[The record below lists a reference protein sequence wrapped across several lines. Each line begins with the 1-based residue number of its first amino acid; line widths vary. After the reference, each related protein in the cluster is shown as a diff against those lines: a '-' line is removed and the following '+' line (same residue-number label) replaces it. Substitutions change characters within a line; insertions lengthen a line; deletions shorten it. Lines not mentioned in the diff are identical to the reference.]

1 MRIVTLSREEF
12 DDYAIK
18 HEYGSYYQ
26 TSNYAS
32 FKAKLDNYEIH
43 YLGFKDNNELI
54 GASMLVY
61 KELFWGYKFAYAP
74 RGFLI
79 DYSNLSLCNEITDG
93 LRKLLKKQKFI
104 FIKLD
109 PPIIYR
115 KYDCEGTVEMESES
129 SKEILRSFKKN
140 NYNHMGFNIYNEHML
155 PRFYAYSKLDSNPQ
169 IIFRSFTKE
178 RQDEI
183 TLDQKKAIIVTED
196 KENNIDNFLDFT
208 SAVYKGRTARYM
220 KLLFKMFDTTDD
232 AKIFYTVVDTQRYT
246 ENINKLYSDEVE
258 INNNLKEIIATAD
271 SKKYNM
277 QLVINDKMLS
287 DKRLAELKANVDNS
301 LKLIRNNPNGE
312 IIGASLVISSGK
324 GVSVV
329 ANYIDPTKKNLNAS
343 PLTIYEI
350 MKYYGKKGYSYIDL
364 GSVPGEFDKK
374 GKYYSVIRGKKGF
387 NSSIIEYIGEFDL
400 IINPFIYQFYKRKLK
415 RGKIVVR

>member
-1 MRIVTLSREEF
+1 MRIVTLSKEEF

-18 HEYGSYYQ
+18 HEYGSYFQ
-26 TSNYAS
+26 TSNYAIL
-32 FKAKLDNYEIH
+32 KAKLENYEIH

-74 RGFLI
+74 RGLLI
-79 DYSNLSLCNEITDG
+79 DYSNLSVCNEIANG

-115 KYDCEGTVEMESES
+115 KYDMEGNVEIDSES

-140 NYNHMGFNIYNEHML
+140 GFNHMGFNIYNENML

-169 IIFRSFTKE
+169 ILFRSFTKE

-183 TLDQKKAIIVTED
+183 TLDQKKAIIVSLD
-196 KENNIDNFLDFT
+196 KENSIDNFLDIT
-208 SAVYKGRTARYM
+208 SSVYKGRTARYM
-220 KLLFKMFDTTDD
+220 KMLFRTFDSTDD
-232 AKIFYTVVDTQRYT
+232 ATIFYTILDTKKYT
-246 ENINKLYSDEVE
+246 ENINKLYNDEVE
-258 INNNLKEIIATAD
+258 VNNNLKGIIATAD
-271 SKKYNM
+271 SQKYNM
-277 QLVINDKMLS
+277 QLVINDKMAS
-287 DKRLAELKANVDNS
+287 DKRLAELKTNLDNS
-301 LKLIRNNPNGE
+301 LKLIRSSPNGDV
-312 IIGASLVISSGK
+312 IGATLAISSGK
-324 GVSVV
+324 GVSIV
-329 ANYIDPTKKNLNAS
+329 ANYIDPAYKNLNAS

-364 GSVPGEFDKK
+364 GSVPGEFDKT
-374 GKYYSVIRGKKGF
+374 GKYYSVIRGKSGF

-400 IINPFIYQFYKRKLK
+400 VINSFIYQFYKSKLR
-415 RGKIVVR
+415 RGKIRLK

>member
-1 MRIVTLSREEF
+1 MRIVTLSKEEF

-18 HEYGSYYQ
+18 HEYGSYFQ
-26 TSNYAS
+26 TSNYAIL
-32 FKAKLDNYEIH
+32 KAKLENYEIH

-74 RGFLI
+74 RGLLI
-79 DYSNLSLCNEITDG
+79 DYSNLSVCNEIANG

-115 KYDCEGTVEMESES
+115 KYDMEGNVEIDSES

-140 NYNHMGFNIYNEHML
+140 GFNHMGFNIYNENML

-169 IIFRSFTKE
+169 ILFRSFTKE

-183 TLDQKKAIIVTED
+183 TLDQKKAIIVSLD
-196 KENNIDNFLDFT
+196 KENSIDNFLDIT
-208 SAVYKGRTARYM
+208 SSVYKGRTARYM
-220 KLLFKMFDTTDD
+220 KMLFRTFDSTDD
-232 AKIFYTVVDTQRYT
+232 ATIFYTILDTKKYT
-246 ENINKLYSDEVE
+246 ENINKLYNDEVE
-258 INNNLKEIIATAD
+258 VNNNLKGIIATAD

-277 QLVINDKMLS
+277 QLVINDKMAS
-287 DKRLAELKANVDNS
+287 DKRLAELKTNLDNS
-301 LKLIRNNPNGE
+301 LKLIRSSPNGDV
-312 IIGASLVISSGK
+312 IGATLAISSGK
-324 GVSVV
+324 GVSIV
-329 ANYIDPTKKNLNAS
+329 ANYIDPAYKNLNAS

-364 GSVPGEFDKK
+364 GSVPGEFDKS
-374 GKYYSVIRGKKGF
+374 GKYYSVIRGKSGF

-400 IINPFIYQFYKRKLK
+400 VINSFIYQFYKSKLR
-415 RGKIVVR
+415 RGKIRLK

>member
-1 MRIVTLSREEF
+1 MRIVTLSKEEF

-18 HEYGSYYQ
+18 HEYGSYFQ
-26 TSNYAS
+26 TSNYAIL
-32 FKAKLDNYEIH
+32 KAKLENYEIH

-74 RGFLI
+74 RGLLI
-79 DYSNLSLCNEITDG
+79 DYSNLSVCNEIANG

-115 KYDCEGTVEMESES
+115 KYDMEGNVEIDSES

-140 NYNHMGFNIYNEHML
+140 GFNHMGFNIYNENML

-169 IIFRSFTKE
+169 ILFRSFTKE

-183 TLDQKKAIIVTED
+183 TLDQKKAIVVSLD
-196 KENNIDNFLDFT
+196 KENSIDNFLDIT
-208 SAVYKGRTARYM
+208 SSVYKGRTARYM
-220 KLLFKMFDTTDD
+220 KMLFRTFDSTDD
-232 AKIFYTVVDTQRYT
+232 ATIFYTILDTKKYT
-246 ENINKLYSDEVE
+246 ENINKLYNDEVE
-258 INNNLKEIIATAD
+258 VNNNLKGIIATAD

-277 QLVINDKMLS
+277 QLVINDKMAS
-287 DKRLAELKANVDNS
+287 DKRLAELKTNLDNS
-301 LKLIRNNPNGE
+301 LKLIRSSPNGDV
-312 IIGASLVISSGK
+312 IGATLAISSGK
-324 GVSVV
+324 GVSIV
-329 ANYIDPTKKNLNAS
+329 ANYIDPAYKNLNAS

-364 GSVPGEFDKK
+364 GSVPGEFDKS
-374 GKYYSVIRGKKGF
+374 GKYYSVIKGKSGF

-400 IINPFIYQFYKRKLK
+400 VINSFIYQFYKSKLR
-415 RGKIVVR
+415 RGKIRLK

>member
-1 MRIVTLSREEF
+1 MRIVTLSKEEF

-18 HEYGSYYQ
+18 HEYGSYFQ
-26 TSNYAS
+26 TSSYAKL
-32 FKAKLDNYEIH
+32 KAKLENYEIH

-79 DYSNLSLCNEITDG
+79 DYSNLSLCNEIADG

-104 FIKLD
+104 FVKLD

-115 KYDCEGTVEMESES
+115 KYDMEGNVELESES
-129 SKEILRSFKKN
+129 SKEILKSFKKN
-140 NYNHMGFNIYNEHML
+140 GFNHMGFNIYNENML

-169 IIFRSFTKE
+169 ILFRSFTKE

-183 TLDQKKAIIVTED
+183 TLDQKKALVVMPD
-196 KENNIDNFLDFT
+196 KENNIDAFLDFT
-208 SAVYKGRTARYM
+208 SSVYKGRTARYM
-220 KLLFKMFDTTDD
+220 KLLFHMFDMTDD
-232 AKIFYTVVDTQRYT
+232 AKIFYTIVDTQKYT
-246 ENINKLYSDEVE
+246 ENINKLYNDEVE
-258 INNNLKEIIATAD
+258 INNNLKEIIETAD

-287 DKRLAELKANVDNS
+287 DKRLAELKTNLDNS
-301 LKLIRNNPNGE
+301 IKLIRNNPNGE
-312 IIGASLVISSGK
+312 IVGASLVISSGK

-329 ANYIDPTKKNLNAS
+329 ANYIEPAHKNLNAS

-350 MKYYGKKGYSYIDL
+350 MKYYGKKDYSYIDL

-374 GKYYSVIRGKKGF
+374 GKYYNVIRGKTGF
-387 NSSIIEYIGEFDL
+387 NSSVIEYVGEFDL
-400 IINPFIYQFYKRKLK
+400 IINSFIYQFYKRKLR
-415 RGKIVVR
+415 RGKITIK

>member
-1 MRIVTLSREEF
+1 MRIVTLSKEEF

-18 HEYGSYYQ
+18 HEYGSYFQ
-26 TSNYAS
+26 TSSYAML
-32 FKAKLDNYEIH
+32 KAKLEGYEIH

-79 DYSNLSLCNEITDG
+79 DYSNLSLCNEIANG

-115 KYDCEGTVEMESES
+115 KYDCEGNIDLESES
-129 SKEILRSFKKN
+129 SKEILKSFKKN
-140 NYNHMGFNIYNEHML
+140 NFNHMGFNIYNENML

-169 IIFRSFTKE
+169 ILFRSFTKE

-183 TLDQKKAIIVTED
+183 TLDQKKALIVTPD
-196 KENNIDNFLDFT
+196 KENNIDTFLSLT
-208 SAVYKGRTARYM
+208 SSVYKGRTARYM
-220 KLLFKMFDTTDD
+220 KLLFHMFDMTDD
-232 AKIFYTVVDTQRYT
+232 AKIFYTVLDTQKYT
-246 ENINKLYSDEVE
+246 ENINKLYNDEVE
-258 INNNLKEIIATAD
+258 INTNLKEIIETAD

-277 QLVINDKMLS
+277 QLVISDKMLS
-287 DKRLAELKANVDNS
+287 DKRLAELKTNLDNS
-301 LKLIRNNPNGE
+301 IKLIRNNPNGE
-312 IIGASLVISSGK
+312 IVGASLVISSGK

-329 ANYIDPTKKNLNAS
+329 ANYIDPAHKNLNAS

-350 MKYYGKKGYSYIDL
+350 MKYYGKKNYSYIDL

-374 GKYYSVIRGKKGF
+374 GKYYNVIKGKSGF

-400 IINPFIYQFYKRKLK
+400 IINPFIYQFYKRKLR
-415 RGKIVVR
+415 RGKISLK

>member
-1 MRIVTLSREEF
+1 MRIVTLSKEEF
-12 DDYAIK
+12 DDYAVK
-18 HEYGSYYQ
+18 HEYGSYFQ
-26 TSNYAS
+26 TSSYATL
-32 FKAKLDNYEIH
+32 KAKLEGYEIH

-79 DYSNLSLCNEITDG
+79 DYSNLSQCHEIANG

-115 KYDCEGTVEMESES
+115 KYDTEGNVEIDSES
-129 SKEILRSFKKN
+129 SKEILESFQKN
-140 NYNHMGFNIYNEHML
+140 NFHHMWFNIYNEHML
-155 PRFYAYSKLDSNPQ
+155 PRFYAYAKLDSNPQ

-183 TLDQKKAIIVTED
+183 TLDQKKAIVVSPD
-196 KENNIDNFLDFT
+196 KDNDIDRFLMMT
-208 SAVYKGRTARYM
+208 SSVYKGKTARYM
-220 KLLFKMFDTTDD
+220 KLLFKVFDATDD
-232 AKIFYTVVDTQRYT
+232 AKIFYTIVDSQRYT
-246 ENINKLYSDEVE
+246 ENINKLYNEEME
-258 INNNLKEIIATAD
+258 INNNLKEIISTAD

-287 DKRLAELKANVDNS
+287 DKRLAELKSNLDKS
-301 LKLIRNNPNGE
+301 LKLIRNNPEGE
-312 IIGASLVISSGK
+312 VIGASLVISSGK
-324 GVSVV
+324 SASVV
-329 ANYIDPTKKNLNAS
+329 ANYIDPAHKNLNAS

-350 MKYYGKKGYSYIDL
+350 MKYYGKLDYSYIDL
-364 GSVPGEFDKK
+364 GSVPGDFDKK
-374 GKYYSVIRGKKGF
+374 GKYYSVIRGKSGF
-387 NSSIIEYIGEFDL
+387 NSYIFEYIGEFDL
-400 IINPFIYQFYKRKLK
+400 VINPLIYRFYRSKLS
-415 RGKIVVR
+415 RGKITLK

>member
-1 MRIVTLSREEF
+1 MRIVTLSKEEF

-18 HEYGSYYQ
+18 HEYGSYFQ
-26 TSNYAS
+26 TSSYAML
-32 FKAKLDNYEIH
+32 KAKLENYEIH

-79 DYSNLSLCNEITDG
+79 DYSNLSLCNEIADG

-115 KYDCEGTVEMESES
+115 KYDMEGNIELESES
-129 SKEILRSFKKN
+129 SKEILKSFKKN
-140 NYNHMGFNIYNEHML
+140 GFNHMGFNIYNENML

-169 IIFRSFTKE
+169 ILFRSFTKE

-183 TLDQKKAIIVTED
+183 TLDQKKALIVTPD
-196 KENNIDNFLDFT
+196 KENNIDAFLEFT
-208 SAVYKGRTARYM
+208 SPVYKGKTARYM
-220 KLLFKMFDTTDD
+220 KLLFHMFDMTDD
-232 AKIFYTVVDTQRYT
+232 AKIFYTIVDTQRYT
-246 ENINKLYSDEVE
+246 ENINKLYNDEVE
-258 INNNLKEIIATAD
+258 INNNLKEIIETAD

-287 DKRLAELKANVDNS
+287 DKRLAELKTNLDNS
-301 LKLIRNNPNGE
+301 IKLIRNNPNGE
-312 IIGASLVISSGK
+312 IVGASLVISSGK

-329 ANYIDPTKKNLNAS
+329 ANYIDPAHKNLNAS

-350 MKYYGKKGYSYIDL
+350 MKYYGKKDYSYIDL

-374 GKYYSVIRGKKGF
+374 GKYYNVIRGKTGF
-387 NSSIIEYIGEFDL
+387 NSSVIEYVGEFDL
-400 IINPFIYQFYKRKLK
+400 IINSFIYQFYKRKLK
-415 RGKIVVR
+415 RGKITLK

>member
-1 MRIVTLSREEF
+1 MRIVTLSKEEF

-18 HEYGSYYQ
+18 HEYGSYFQ
-26 TSNYAS
+26 TSNYAIL
-32 FKAKLDNYEIH
+32 KAKLENYEIH

-74 RGFLI
+74 RGLLI
-79 DYSNLSLCNEITDG
+79 DYSNLSVCNEIANG

-115 KYDCEGTVEMESES
+115 KYDMEGNVEIDSES

-140 NYNHMGFNIYNEHML
+140 GFNHMGFNIYNENML

-169 IIFRSFTKE
+169 ILFRSFTKE

-183 TLDQKKAIIVTED
+183 TLDQKKAIIVSLD
-196 KENNIDNFLDFT
+196 KENSIDNFLDIT
-208 SAVYKGRTARYM
+208 SSVYKGRTARYM
-220 KLLFKMFDTTDD
+220 KMLFRTFDSTDD
-232 AKIFYTVVDTQRYT
+232 ATIFYTILDTKKYT
-246 ENINKLYSDEVE
+246 ENINKLYNDEVE
-258 INNNLKEIIATAD
+258 VNNNLKGIIATAD

-277 QLVINDKMLS
+277 QLVINDKMAS
-287 DKRLAELKANVDNS
+287 DKRLAELKTNLDNS
-301 LKLIRNNPNGE
+301 LKLIRSSPNGDV
-312 IIGASLVISSGK
+312 IGATLAISSGK
-324 GVSVV
+324 GVSIV
-329 ANYIDPTKKNLNAS
+329 ANYIDPAYKNLNAS

-364 GSVPGEFDKK
+364 GSVPGEFDKT
-374 GKYYSVIRGKKGF
+374 GKYYSVIRGKSGF

-400 IINPFIYQFYKRKLK
+400 VINSFIYQFYKSKLR
-415 RGKIVVR
+415 RGKIRLK